1 MKKIFLTLAALAIA
15 TVGNAQSIE
24 VTSDT
29 PLPIAEGSAY
39 SPVISPTGDYV
50 LVTSGTMKGL
60 QKYDLA
66 TGELSSV
73 TTDEGA
79 GYNVKISNDGRM
91 IVYRNSV
98 FKNRLRY
105 NSVKMLDMQTGK
117 TSVLVKDSRNLTAF
131 AAVDGTGLALE
142 NGEVKTKRLAGKKIS
157 APAIASISN
166 GNLMLTKDGKTEKFN
181 PKGETR
187 YLWPSVSP
195 DGKKVLFTI
204 PENGIT
210 AYVCDIDGNNL
221 TRLGRLSAPK
231 WMGNDWVVGMVDK
244 DNGETITES
253 TIFAVRADGAA
264 YTALTDGSQICL
276 YPSATADASKIVY
289 NTADGKIRLMNVTI
303 K

>member
-1 MKKIFLTLAALAIA
+1 MKKIFLTLA
-15 TVGNAQSIE
+15 
-24 VTSDT
+24 
-29 PLPIAEGSAY
+29 
-39 SPVISPTGDYV
+39 
-50 LVTSGTMKGL
+50 
-60 QKYDLA
+60 
-66 TGELSSV
+66 
-73 TTDEGA
+73 GA